1 MTILT
6 TLVNA
11 VLARLD
17 EETRGM
23 GTADYNYDLV
33 R

>member
-1 MTILT
+1 MLT

-11 VLARLD
+11 VLERLD
-17 EETRGM
+17 EETRGK
-23 GTADYNYDLV
+23 GTTDYNYDLV

>member
-1 MTILT
+1 MLT

-11 VLARLD
+11 VLERLD
-17 EETRGM
+17 DETRGM
-23 GTADYNYDLV
+23 QSTDYNYDLV

>member
-1 MTILT
+1 MLT

-11 VLARLD
+11 VLERLD

-23 GTADYNYDLV
+23 GPTDYNSDLI